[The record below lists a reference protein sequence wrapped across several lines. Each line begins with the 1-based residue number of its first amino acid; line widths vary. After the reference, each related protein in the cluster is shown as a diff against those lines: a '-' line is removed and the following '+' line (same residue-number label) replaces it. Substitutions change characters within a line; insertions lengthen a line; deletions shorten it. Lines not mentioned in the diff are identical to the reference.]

1 MELPTVNRNA
11 DIMFENVRYIGP
23 DMLGCACSKVDG
35 RQMGRRQSFEMAG
48 RPLFRNLL
56 RRPRHVIAYALA
68 GIAVTA
74 TCVFAAPPAIADQ
87 TVTPQTA
94 QGYWSFEKKGE
105 DGTYVNEGTK
115 KDLKLTVSGEGAKVE
130 ASDLTALG
138 DSLSLADKTKD
149 FDVSVDK
156 AVDSQQ
162 KYSISLWVKSDD
174 KNPGEKTA
182 LL

>member
-1 MELPTVNRNA
+1 MELPTVNRNS
-11 DIMFENVRYIGP
+11 DKMFENVRYIGP

-68 GIAVTA
+68 GVAVTA
-74 TCVFAAPPAIADQ
+74 TCVFAAPPAMAEQ
-87 TVTPQTA
+87 TVTPQSA
-94 QGYWSFEKKGE
+94 QGYWSFDKVE
-105 DGTYVNEGTK
+105 DGAYVNEGVN

-138 DSLSLADKTKD
+138 NSLNLADKSKD
-149 FDVSVDK
+149 FDVKV
-156 AVDSQQ
+156 A
-162 KYSISLWVKSDD
+162 
-174 KNPGEKTA
+174 
-182 LL
+182 